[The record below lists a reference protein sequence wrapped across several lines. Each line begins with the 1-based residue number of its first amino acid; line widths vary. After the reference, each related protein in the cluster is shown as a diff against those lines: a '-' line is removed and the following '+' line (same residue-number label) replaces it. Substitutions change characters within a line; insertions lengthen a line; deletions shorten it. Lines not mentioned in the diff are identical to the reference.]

1 MSSIALPTPVNLGT
15 TPAPGPASNSEAQL
29 TSEDTFLKLLVAQI
43 QNQDPTSPTDPTQFV
58 GQLTQ
63 YSELEQ
69 LMQINSGISTIDGG
83 SSTSSSGST
92 SSGSTGAGSG
102 ASDPTPATPSKGIHT
117 DEQEI
122 RTNLPTKL

>member
-1 MSSIALPTPVNLGT
+1 MSSISLPTPVNLGT
-15 TPAPGPASNSEAQL
+15 TIPAPADNSQSQL

-69 LMQINSGISTIDGG
+69 LMQINSGIATIDGAG
-83 SSTSSSGST
+83 SSTTSSPT
-92 SSGSTGAGSG
+92 SSGSTGSG
-102 ASDPTPATPSKGIHT
+102 TGGSDPTTGSPSKSLHT
-117 DEQEI
+117 DEQDI
-122 RTNLPTKL
+122 RTNLPSKL